1 MTFCAHSHLQTDRAT
16 CVQVHGTT
24 HKVQRGKR
32 LGFLR
37 LSLSTISVLF
47 VPLLRHAIAD
57 NDAVGSDDTLYEAA
71 AVLCVVVVFM
81 MMLASLLFHEKNKC
95 INGTLKMPP
104 LLHVSYACISR
115 WHNSCHFASKNAD
128 TKCVFFTEL
137 GEWAIVTGCNTEWD
151 VIIEGF
157 CHIVHI
163 EDMSIVLFCTP
174 DSISSIG
181 TT

>member
-37 LSLSTISVLF
+37 LRLSTISVLF

-57 NDAVGSDDTLYEAA
+57 NDAVGSDDTLYETA
-71 AVLCVVVVFM
+71 AVLCVIVVFM

-104 LLHVSYACISR
+104 SCTSPTRASRGDTIPAILLQKCRHEVRVLHRIRRVS
-115 WHNSCHFASKNAD
+115 
-128 TKCVFFTEL
+128 
-137 GEWAIVTGCNTEWD
+137 
-151 VIIEGF
+151 
-157 CHIVHI
+157 
-163 EDMSIVLFCTP
+163 
-174 DSISSIG
+174 DSHG
-181 TT
+181 V